1 MLISIEKRY
10 AVMDIARHAH
20 YAQDEWMPV
29 TECLMWIRKAS
40 FFFSFMETAA
50 FRICRAFAD
59 DFCRD
64 ILLFFAAFFI
74 IAVFNVFHRFI
85 GLFSDALPVFID
97 FFKQFFFILLL
108 DHLDLFFHQLSF
120 ICVCLLMCAVSKY
133 GRAVYESIGY
143 GLFKDLLKDL
153 FKNGRILIASDIVLW
168 PGRKIRDLF
177 LNIQTKKPA
186 IGKVDCNFLTC
197 LAHGIDAKDDIDDQ
211 HFKKNH
217 RIYARSSV
225 KTVKVIDFRINKTKV
240 KRALQLTDQVILWYK
255 FIQSKHDDAIEFC
268 VVSVCHCH
276 NVTLRKPS
284 IIITFQAIKK
294 AEKATNL
301 GLRSTFLP

>member
-1 MLISIEKRY
+1 MCFLIVRKFLTRKLKMKKIWNILQNFRFQKKEPQIVLLTATLSVALTDCWQNPLCFKNTGDFLFQICFLIVFLLISSQNKKIQGSY
-10 AVMDIARHAH
+10 
-20 YAQDEWMPV
+20 P
-29 TECLMWIRKAS
+29 
-40 FFFSFMETAA
+40 
-50 FRICRAFAD
+50 
-59 DFCRD
+59 
-64 ILLFFAAFFI
+64 
-74 IAVFNVFHRFI
+74 
-85 GLFSDALPVFID
+85 
-97 FFKQFFFILLL
+97 
-108 DHLDLFFHQLSF
+108 
-120 ICVCLLMCAVSKY
+120 
-133 GRAVYESIGY
+133 SIGFSISPSSSDY
-143 GLFKDLLKDL
+143 GTQKSTKHFVGSSLVLLILYIAIRCFPCSPQILARSSLF
-153 FKNGRILIASDIVLW
+153 VLDRF
-168 PGRKIRDLF
+168 PS
-177 LNIQTKKPA
+177 TPA
-186 IGKVDCNFLTC
+186 CAGSLPPAPCMLPTN
-197 LAHGIDAKDDIDDQ
+197 GIDAKDDIDDQ